1 MAGSTSARTLL
12 GIGLGAAALAGIAAV
27 WMLDFRG
34 EEPRESAHSQ
44 MGSIGGSRSPGD
56 GPLAG
61 ADGVEP
67 VREERAR
74 PKAPEHRPGSPR
86 LVPIDLT
93 NLAPLAFGKD
103 LWGKIV
109 MDPEEWRS
117 LFKQIHEFD
126 HSYRSALEGE
136 APLPGFDVL
145 DEAIFVLG
153 LGERPRLDFTVAL
166 EPVEPIQEEAR
177 YRLRLETLPG
187 HTTEVRVRPA
197 HVYRLP
203 RARLERGGLVVVDK
217 DGVELLRLDAIAAP
231 RR

>member
-1 MAGSTSARTLL
+1 VAGSPSARTLL
-12 GIGLGAAALAGIAAV
+12 GVGIGVAALAGIAAV
-27 WMLDFRG
+27 WMLDLRS
-34 EEPRESAHSQ
+34 EDAKESAYSPIGTA
-44 MGSIGGSRSPGD
+44 GSIGSSGD

-61 ADGVEP
+61 AEGVEAP
-67 VREERAR
+67 REERAR

-93 NLAPLAFGKD
+93 NIAPIAFGRD

-109 MDPEEWRS
+109 VDPEEWRS

-136 APLPGFDVL
+136 APLPGFDAL

-153 LGERPRLDFTVAL
+153 LGEKPRLDFTVAL
-166 EPVEPIQEEAR
+166 EPIEPVKEEAR
-177 YRLRLETLPG
+177 YRLRVESLPG
-187 HTTEVRVRPA
+187 HTTEVKVRPA

-217 DGVELLRLDAIAAP
+217 EGVELLHFDAITAP